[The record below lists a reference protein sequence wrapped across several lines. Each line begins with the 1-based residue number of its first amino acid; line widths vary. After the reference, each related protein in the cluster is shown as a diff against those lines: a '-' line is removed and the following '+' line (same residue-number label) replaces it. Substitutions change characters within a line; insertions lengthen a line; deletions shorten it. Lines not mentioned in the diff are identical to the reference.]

1 MNGHREVVRRE
12 KQNET
17 LLLFVST
24 SRQARQMGG
33 EQCQQAEVNGW
44 GGERNTSIHH
54 WFYSHHRRGKNNT
67 AGQQKD
73 STTAHIKGQG
83 QAPRISTGARKMD
96 KLGCF

>member
-44 GGERNTSIHH
+44 GEKKK
-54 WFYSHHRRGKNNT
+54 Y
-67 AGQQKD
+67 
-73 STTAHIKGQG
+73 
-83 QAPRISTGARKMD
+83 
-96 KLGCF
+96 